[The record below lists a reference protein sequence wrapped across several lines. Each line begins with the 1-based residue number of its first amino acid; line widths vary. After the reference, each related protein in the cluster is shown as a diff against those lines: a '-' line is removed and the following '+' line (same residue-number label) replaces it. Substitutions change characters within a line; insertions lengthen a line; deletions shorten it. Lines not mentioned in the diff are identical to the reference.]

1 MADSRVLTLV
11 QEDRPLDFNRLAEA
25 SSHPLDLSDAHF
37 RGYDLRK
44 FNLNK
49 ANLSGC
55 YFKNADLR
63 GLDLSNA
70 NLEGAS
76 LKDAKVSGVYF
87 PKNLSPDEI
96 RLSLLHGTRMRTFE
110 ALTEAVK

>member
-1 MADSRVLTLV
+1 MADSKALTLV

-25 SSHPLDLSDAHF
+25 SPKGLDLTNAHF

-44 FNLNK
+44 FNLNR

-55 YFKNADLR
+55 YLKNADIR
-63 GLDLSNA
+63 GLDLSLS

-76 LKDAKVSGVYF
+76 LKDAKVSGVLF
-87 PKNLSPDEI
+87 PKSIAPEEI
-96 RLSLLHGTRMRTFE
+96 RLSLVYGTRLRALGSE
-110 ALTEAVK
+110 A